1 MTKELKKSYIVNA
14 ISMIVIF
21 AVIYSLVAF
30 KIVTNYFGGIVIL
43 TCIMIIM
50 ATSLNIVAGFLGEM
64 ALGHAGF
71 MAIGAYTAAS
81 VSIAITNGND
91 SLPALLVLIIASLAG
106 GVAAGIVGIVI
117 GTPSLRLRG
126 DYLGIVTIGFA
137 EIIRIFFVNFQPTGG
152 AQGLKGIP
160 RIATLGYVYWIMI
173 VVILLIF
180 TLGRSKFGRAIMSIR
195 EDEIAS
201 EAAGIPTTKYKVMA
215 FTISS
220 FFAGVGGSLYA
231 HYQGYLDPNKF
242 QFMFSIEIFVIVV
255 LGGLGSVTGSILS
268 AIVLTVL
275 PELLRQ
281 FSEYRLLVYSLALV
295 IMMIF
300 RPQGMLGRY
309 EFSLTRFFENLKNR
323 KDTTKNSVDGGD
335 A

>member
-1 MTKELKKSYIVNA
+1 MKQNVKKSYIVNG
-14 ISMIVIF
+14 ISIVVIF
-21 AVIYSLVAF
+21 ALLYCLVTF
-30 KIVTNYFGGIVIL
+30 DLVSNYFAGIVIT
-43 TCIMIIM
+43 TCYMIIM
-50 ATSLNIVAGFLGEM
+50 AVSLNIVAGFLGEM

-71 MAIGAYTAAS
+71 MAIGAYSAAMC
-81 VSIAITNGND
+81 
-91 SLPALLVLIIASLAG
+91 SLYLSEAVPALPGLITLILASLVG
-106 GVAAGIVGIVI
+106 GLVSAVMGIII

-137 EIIRIFFVNFQPTGG
+137 EIIRIFFVNFEPTGG
-152 AQGLKGIP
+152 AQGLLGIP
-160 RIATLGYVYWIMI
+160 RLASLANVYWIMI
-173 VVILLIF
+173 IVVLLVF

-195 EDEIAS
+195 EDEIAA

-231 HYQGYLDPNKF
+231 HYQGYLDPSKF

-268 AIVLTVL
+268 AIVLTIL
-275 PELLRQ
+275 PELLRE
-281 FSEYRLLVYSLALV
+281 FSDYRLLIYSLLLV
-295 IMMIF
+295 VMMIF
-300 RPQGMLGRY
+300 RPQGLLGRY
-309 EFSLTRFFENLKNR
+309 EFSLTRLIDSIGSRR
-323 KDTTKNSVDGGD
+323 KTQKTADGGD

>member
-1 MTKELKKSYIVNA
+1 MSKNIKKSYIVNA
-14 ISMIVIF
+14 VSVLLIF
-21 AVIYSLVAF
+21 AIIYSLITF
-30 KIVTNYFGGIVIL
+30 KILSNYIGGIVIL

-81 VSIAITNGND
+81 VSIAMTSGSS
-91 SLPALLVLIIASLAG
+91 SLPSLLVLVIASLAG
-106 GVAAGIVGIVI
+106 GAMAGIIGIAI

-152 AQGLKGIP
+152 ALGLKGIP
-160 RIATLGYVYWIMI
+160 RIATLGYVYWIMV
-173 VVILLIF
+173 VVIVLIF

-220 FFAGVGGSLYA
+220 FFAGIGGSLYA

-242 QFMFSIEIFVIVV
+242 QFMFSIEMFVIVV

-295 IMMIF
+295 LMMIF
-300 RPQGMLGRY
+300 RPQGIFGRY
-309 EFSLTRFFENLKNR
+309 EFSLTNFFNNLNNR
-323 KDTTKNSVDGGD
+323 KKTKDSVDGGD

>member
-1 MTKELKKSYIVNA
+1 MSKNIKKSYIVNA
-14 ISMIVIF
+14 VSVLLIF
-21 AVIYSLVAF
+21 AIIYSLITF
-30 KIVTNYFGGIVIL
+30 KILSNYIGGIVIL

-81 VSIAITNGND
+81 VSIVMTSGSS
-91 SLPALLVLIIASLAG
+91 SLPSLLVLVIASLAG
-106 GVAAGIVGIVI
+106 GAMAGIIGIAI

-152 AQGLKGIP
+152 ALGLKGIP

-173 VVILLIF
+173 VVIVLIF

-220 FFAGVGGSLYA
+220 FFAGIGGSLYA

-242 QFMFSIEIFVIVV
+242 QFMFSIEMFVIVV

-295 IMMIF
+295 LMMIF
-300 RPQGMLGRY
+300 RPQGIFGRY
-309 EFSLTRFFENLKNR
+309 EFSLTNFFNNLNNR
-323 KDTTKNSVDGGD
+323 KKTKDSVDGGD

>member
-1 MTKELKKSYIVNA
+1 MSKNIKKSYIVNA
-14 ISMIVIF
+14 VSVLLIF
-21 AVIYSLVAF
+21 AIIYSLITF
-30 KIVTNYFGGIVIL
+30 KILSNYIGGIVIL

-81 VSIAITNGND
+81 VSIAMTSGSS
-91 SLPALLVLIIASLAG
+91 SLPSLLVLVVASLAG
-106 GVAAGIVGIVI
+106 GAMAGIIGIAI

-152 AQGLKGIP
+152 ALGLKGIP
-160 RIATLGYVYWIMI
+160 RIATLGYVYWIMV
-173 VVILLIF
+173 VVIVLIF

-220 FFAGVGGSLYA
+220 FFAGIGGSLYA

-242 QFMFSIEIFVIVV
+242 QFMFSIEMFVIVV

-295 IMMIF
+295 LMMIF
-300 RPQGMLGRY
+300 RPQGIFGRY
-309 EFSLTRFFENLKNR
+309 EFSLTNFFNNLNNR
-323 KDTTKNSVDGGD
+323 KKTKDSVDGGD

>member
-21 AVIYSLVAF
+21 AVIYSLVTF

-152 AQGLKGIP
+152 A
-160 RIATLGYVYWIMI
+160 
-173 VVILLIF
+173 
-180 TLGRSKFGRAIMSIR
+180 
-195 EDEIAS
+195 
-201 EAAGIPTTKYKVMA
+201 
-215 FTISS
+215 
-220 FFAGVGGSLYA
+220 
-231 HYQGYLDPNKF
+231 
-242 QFMFSIEIFVIVV
+242 
-255 LGGLGSVTGSILS
+255 
-268 AIVLTVL
+268 
-275 PELLRQ
+275 
-281 FSEYRLLVYSLALV
+281 
-295 IMMIF
+295 
-300 RPQGMLGRY
+300 
-309 EFSLTRFFENLKNR
+309 
-323 KDTTKNSVDGGD
+323 
-335 A
+335 